1 MSDQIP
7 SSSIDLLAIV
17 KYLWM
22 VIAAVFAWIFRD
34 HLAEDKERARQ
45 LALVQQTYATRDDI
59 SDLHQKIDE
68 NHREVMRVL
77 TRD

>member
-1 MSDQIP
+1 MSPDFDP
-7 SSSIDLLAIV
+7 WALLKNAWV
-17 KYLWM
+17 
-22 VIAAVFAWIFRD
+22 VIAGLATWIFKRHVD
-34 HLAEDKERARQ
+34 EDAERARQ

-59 SDLHQKIDE
+59 SDLHAKIDE

>member
-1 MSDQIP
+1 MSPDFDP
-7 SSSIDLLAIV
+7 WALLKNAWV
-17 KYLWM
+17 
-22 VIAAVFAWIFRD
+22 VISGVIIWIFKR
-34 HLAEDKERARQ
+34 HVEEDAERAKA

-59 SDLHQKIDE
+59 SDLHKKIDD